1 MKHINNF
8 EQTATNIAIEKR
20 YDYVLCGHIHHP
32 CNRKITNNAGSVSY
46 LNSGDWIENLTALE
60 YSNNEWGIYHYQQDK
75 LVHELND
82 TFYADEAAYLR
93 TAELFKIMME
103 DFVVAS

>member
-1 MKHINNF
+1 M
-8 EQTATNIAIEKR
+8 
-20 YDYVLCGHIHHP
+20 
-32 CNRKITNNAGSVSY
+32 
-46 LNSGDWIENLTALE
+46 E